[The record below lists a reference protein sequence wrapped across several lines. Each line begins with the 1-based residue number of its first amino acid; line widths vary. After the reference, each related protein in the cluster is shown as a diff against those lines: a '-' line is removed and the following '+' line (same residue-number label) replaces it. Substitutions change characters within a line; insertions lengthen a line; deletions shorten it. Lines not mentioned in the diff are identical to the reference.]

1 MTQTL
6 ARTLQDIAGG
16 ILEAATAT
24 PVGIER
30 IEAKLPMEF
39 GLRRHDGQT
48 AVAMRPPDATQA
60 RDLTSPL
67 GRFSFMI
74 DIVEG
79 AGDG

>member
-16 ILEAATAT
+16 IFEAATAT

-39 GLRRHDGQT
+39 GLRLDEGQLT
-48 AVAMRPPDATQA
+48 VAMRPPEATQA

-67 GRFSFMI
+67 GSFSFMI
-74 DIVEG
+74 EIV
-79 AGDG
+79 DGGSDG

>member
-6 ARTLQDIAGG
+6 AQTLQDLAGG
-16 ILEAATAT
+16 IFEAAAAT

-39 GLRRHDGQT
+39 SLTRHDGQLT
-48 AVAMRPPDATQA
+48 VAMRPPEATQG

-67 GRFSFMI
+67 GSFSFII
-74 DIVEG
+74 DIVNG
-79 AGDG
+79 GSDG